1 MTQPDHTCTC
11 GRAMRREVR
20 VPGVTEPGRSYT
32 FYSCDCGRVD
42 CVADE
47 PEQLVERARWPSA
60 S

>member
-1 MTQPDHTCTC
+1 MQSEQKCQC

-32 FYSCDCGRVD
+32 FYTCSCGRVE

-47 PEQLVERARWPSA
+47 PEPRVERARRPSA